1 MGLVVWGWWCGVGG
15 VSVTGGL
22 CVFGGVRL
30 VVCGWWCG
38 CDVGS
43 VGVVVCVG
51 LVVWE

>member
-1 MGLVVWGWWCGVGG
+1 MC
-15 VSVTGGL
+15 
-22 CVFGGVRL
+22 L
-30 VVCGWWCG
+30 VVCGWWCAVGGVGVMLVVWEWWCG